1 MSRNRHKHTR
11 LLKFYSLVTGKI
23 KEKERKEREEER
35 EEKKTTI
42 LFCKKLK

>member
-23 KEKERKEREEER
+23 FKK
-35 EEKKTTI
+35 EEKKRKEGRERRE
-42 LFCKKLK
+42 KKQRYYFARN